1 MELEQIADPS
11 ETGACPVDLTE
22 ADGQWIPDSAS
33 LLAAVARMVL
43 EGTAPAVAAARFHAA
58 LADTGAEVCRLVSAE
73 RGIRQVVLGGGVFQ
87 NRLLLQRCT
96 AALTRSGLDVYVSR
110 QVPANDG
117 GLALGQIVVG
127 DRLSCA

>member
-1 MELEQIADPS
+1 
-11 ETGACPVDLTE
+11 
-22 ADGQWIPDSAS
+22 
-33 LLAAVARMVL
+33 
-43 EGTAPAVAAARFHAA
+43 
-58 LADTGAEVCRLVSAE
+58 VSAV

-96 AALTRSGLDVYVSR
+96 EALAGSGLDVYVSQ

-127 DRLSCA
+127 DRLACA